1 MHRCARRKF
10 KFKIKAFFALII
22 ILAIIISCLLYFRGN
37 LINYVDKYA
46 DALITTKVVDIFN
59 SSTTEALTGKMFQ
72 DKDNFYDIRYDN
84 DGNVVLISSDMVV
97 INALMREVAAISQR
111 EVNLL
116 CEGDDVQVPYSSI
129 LGSVVIANY
138 GGKYSLKLEN
148 IGNIQCNFRTTF
160 ESVGINQT
168 LLCMYIDLFADI
180 SVMLPLCVKNIKV
193 NNSMVVYQN
202 LIVGKVPEFYFQNG
216 IGNSLK
222 L

>member
-1 MHRCARRKF
+1 MCRCARRK
-10 KFKIKAFFALII
+10 IKAVLAVII
-22 ILAIIISCLLYFRGN
+22 ILAIVISCLLYFRGN
-37 LINYVDKYA
+37 LVEYVDKYA
-46 DALITTKVVDIFN
+46 SALITTKVVDIFN
-59 SSTTEALTGKMFQ
+59 SSTTEALTGEMFQ

-84 DGNVVLISSDMVV
+84 DGNVALISGDMVV
-97 INALMREVAAISQR
+97 INALMRDVAAITQR

-116 CEGDDVQVPYSSI
+116 CESDDVQVPYSSI

-148 IGNIQCNFRTTF
+148 VGNIQCNYRTTF

-180 SVMLPLCVKNIKV
+180 SVMLPLSVKNVKV
-193 NNSMVVYQN
+193 QNSMVVYQN

-216 IGNSLK
+216 MGNSLK

>member
-1 MHRCARRKF
+1 MCRCARRK
-10 KFKIKAFFALII
+10 IKAVLAVII
-22 ILAIIISCLLYFRGN
+22 ILAIVISCLLYFRGN
-37 LINYVDKYA
+37 LVEYVDKYA
-46 DALITTKVVDIFN
+46 SALITTKVVDIFN
-59 SSTTEALTGKMFQ
+59 SSTTEALTGEMFQ

-84 DGNVVLISSDMVV
+84 DGNVALISGDMVV
-97 INALMREVAAISQR
+97 INALMRDVAAITQR

-116 CEGDDVQVPYSSI
+116 CESDDVQVPYSSI

-148 IGNIQCNFRTTF
+148 VGNIQCNYRTTF

-180 SVMLPLCVKNIKV
+180 SVMLPLSVKNVKV
-193 NNSMVVYQN
+193 QNSMVVYQN
-202 LIVGKVPEFYFQNG
+202 LIVGKVPELYFQNG
-216 IGNSLK
+216 MGNSLK

>member
-1 MHRCARRKF
+1 MCRCARRK
-10 KFKIKAFFALII
+10 IKAVLAVII
-22 ILAIIISCLLYFRGN
+22 ILAIVISCLLYFRGN
-37 LINYVDKYA
+37 LVEYVDKYA
-46 DALITTKVVDIFN
+46 SALITTKVVDIFN
-59 SSTTEALTGKMFQ
+59 SSTTEALTGEMFQ

-84 DGNVVLISSDMVV
+84 DGNDALISGDMVV
-97 INALMREVAAISQR
+97 INALMRDVAAITQR

-116 CEGDDVQVPYSSI
+116 CESDDVQVPYSSI

-148 IGNIQCNFRTTF
+148 VGNIQCNYRTTF

-180 SVMLPLCVKNIKV
+180 SVMLPLSVKNVKV
-193 NNSMVVYQN
+193 QNSMVVYQN

-216 IGNSLK
+216 MGNSLK